1 MSQKSPPAPS
11 SPGVIR
17 FPPFEVDLRTR
28 ELKKNGVKV
37 KLQNQPFQ
45 ILQMLLERAGE
56 VITRE
61 EIRSR
66 IWQADTFVDF
76 DHSVNTAVKKLRH
89 ALGDRAENPLF
100 IETLP
105 RQGFRF
111 IAAVGEPV
119 KTAVDTGTL
128 ATSAPEKH
136 LARRVPRLFMA
147 GAAALGVVACGLF
160 LIPRVTKFRGQ
171 GLSPALAAS
180 AIRSIAVLPLVNAS
194 SDPNQEYFSNG
205 MTSEL
210 ITDLARFSKLKVIS
224 HTSVNRYK
232 ETKHLLPEIAR
243 ELGVD
248 AIVEGTVVRSGDR
261 VRITAQLIDART
273 DRHLWANSYER
284 DFRDIL
290 PLEAEV
296 ARQIATE
303 IGIHLTASEQARL
316 ATNRVVDP
324 AAHEAYLK
332 GAFHWRQLTCAGFS
346 KALEY
351 FQESIAKDPNF
362 ASAYAGAADAHF
374 NLADWGC
381 TPQEQA
387 FQKSKAAALK
397 AVELDPGSAQGHS
410 ILGDLAFYRE
420 WDWRKAEK
428 EYKQAIDLDA
438 NDASIHAA
446 YAVFLTATNRQDQ
459 GLSEMTQARAAD
471 PVSEMTNVMSAYL
484 FYLDHRYDQAIA
496 QAKKTL
502 ELYPR
507 SGSAYYWLGQSY
519 ERKGLDKQAV
529 SAYLSPPPPS
539 DAKLE
544 KIESWRDRNKQSL
557 RGFWQKQL
565 ETKAWNHPVEACWQT
580 LIYAHLGDKERTLQL
595 LEWGFQ
601 HHCDGLQFLTVEPIY
616 DNLRDDARYKSLV
629 SRLGLGSTGQHLGG
643 SR

>member
-1 MSQKSPPAPS
+1 VSQNTGSDASPSA
-11 SPGVIR
+11 VRR
-17 FPPFEVDLRTR
+17 FGPFEVDLRTR
-28 ELKKNGVKV
+28 ELKRNGIKV
-37 KLQNQPFQ
+37 KLQYQPFQ
-45 ILQMLLERAGE
+45 ILQMLLDRAGE
-56 VITRE
+56 VVTRE
-61 EIRSR
+61 EIRGR
-66 IWQADTFVDF
+66 IWPADTFVDF
-76 DHSVNTAVKKLRH
+76 DHSVNTAVKKLRQ

-111 IAAVGEPV
+111 IAAVGEPA
-119 KTAVDTGTL
+119 KTVVDTGTV
-128 ATSAPEKH
+128 ATSAPEQ
-136 LARRVPRLFMA
+136 LPPRRVPRLFAA
-147 GAAALGVVACGLF
+147 GAAALGVLACTLF
-160 LIPRVTKFRGQ
+160 LVPRVIKFRTQ
-171 GLSPALAAS
+171 GLSRSLAAS

-210 ITDLARFSKLKVIS
+210 ITDLARFSKLRVIS

-273 DRHLWANSYER
+273 DRHLWADSYER

-290 PLEAEV
+290 SLEAEV
-296 ARQIATE
+296 AQQIATE
-303 IGIHLTASEQARL
+303 VGIHLTASEQARL
-316 ATNRVVDP
+316 ASNRVVDP

-332 GAFHWRQLTCAGFS
+332 GAFHWRRLTCAGYS
-346 KALEY
+346 KAVEY
-351 FQESIAKDPNF
+351 FQESIAKDPTF
-362 ASAYAGAADAHF
+362 AAAYSGAADAHF
-374 NLADWGC
+374 SLADWGC
-381 TPQEQA
+381 MPQEQA
-387 FQKSKAAALK
+387 FPKSKAAALK
-397 AVELDPGSAQGHS
+397 AVELDPGSAQGHA

-420 WDWRKAEK
+420 WDWPKAEK

-438 NDASIHAA
+438 NDADIHAA
-446 YAVFLTATNRQDQ
+446 YAVFLTATNRQEQ
-459 GLSEMTQARAAD
+459 GLREMTQAQAAD
-471 PVSEMTNVMSAYL
+471 PVSELTNVMSAYL
-484 FYLDHRYDQAIA
+484 FYLDHQYNEAIA

-519 ERKGLDKQAV
+519 EKKGMDKQAV

-544 KIESWRDRNKQSL
+544 KIESWRDRNQQSL

-565 ETKAWNHPVEACWQT
+565 EKKAGNQPVAACWQT
-580 LIYAHLGDKERTLQL
+580 QIYAHLGNKERTFQL

-601 HHCDGLQFLTVEPIY
+601 HHCDGLQFLKVEPIY
-616 DNLRDDARYKSLV
+616 DNLRNDHRYKTLL
-629 SRLGLGSTGQHLGG
+629 SRLGL
-643 SR
+643 